1 LREEWG
7 GVEGYLRKGCGV
19 GEEVI
24 EGVRS
29 ILVVREE

>member
-19 GEEVI
+19 SEEVI
-24 EGVRS
+24 EEVRR
-29 ILVVREE
+29 ILAVRGE